1 MLRPCAIATC
11 FALLLL
17 SAAARGEER
26 DRHPLPIHRVVLFTS
41 GVAFIEHR
49 GEVEGDATIDFK
61 FHVDDVNDLLKSMV
75 VQDEGGGHAI
85 NVTYAPQEPLSVQLG
100 DLRIDPSRVR
110 SLGDLL
116 SQLRGEKIEVELT
129 PNLVTGTIIAVDRR
143 KQQLGENQTI
153 EQEMLLLKTEKG
165 LRNVSLSSVASVK
178 LLNEALDRDLQ
189 KALELLAS
197 ASDNAKKQVSIRLQ
211 GEGKRMVRVGYVQ
224 EFPVWKTSYRLVLS
238 DKKETLLQGWAIVEN
253 TTDHDWTDV
262 QVSLVSGRPVS
273 FIMDLYQPLFLERP
287 SVVPQLFA
295 GLRPRV
301 HQQDLA
307 AAEEAFRGRGAAG
320 AAQGGFAGGG
330 GGGFGGGG
338 GLGGAGFFGPS
349 GGPQRP
355 LVTSVIPVVGGGR
368 MDPKDTVQVAAQGA
382 QVGSFFRYAI
392 EKPVTL
398 ASQKSAMLPI
408 VNDDIKTER
417 KAVFHK
423 ATNDKHPLSGLELNN
438 STKLHWMQGPI
449 TLFDANEYAG
459 DAQIEDMA
467 PATKRLITYALDLN
481 IEVVGADPDVEDE
494 MVSAIKIGDGYV
506 SATKKQKRKRAFTV
520 KNSNAD
526 AREVLLEVDV
536 DSGWKLISPKPAE
549 QTRDVLRFSVN
560 AKPGTPAKLEI
571 VEEQTV
577 SETVQ
582 MVVIDPFGKNTS
594 SQFDRE
600 KAFRLVLT
608 AKTLSPAIKAAV
620 EQWREKQQ
628 AVAATEAKLT
638 QKSNRIDEIGR
649 EQARIR
655 PTLAQLRE
663 ESDLHRRYVTALTE
677 QEDELKKLNAERTEL
692 AEKLLTQ
699 QSELQRFLTDLKVE

>member
-1 MLRPCAIATC
+1 MLRPCAIASC

-49 GEVEGDATIDFK
+49 GEVEGDKTIDFK

-116 SQLRGEKIEVELT
+116 AQLRGEKIEVELT

-224 EFPVWKTSYRLVLS
+224 EFPVWKTSYRLVLN

-262 QVSLVSGRPVS
+262 QVSLVSGRRVS
-273 FIMDLYQPLFLERP
+273 FVMDLYQPMFLERP

-307 AAEEAFRGRGAAG
+307 AAEEAFRGRGAGG

-330 GGGFGGGG
+330 LGGGGFGGGG
-338 GLGGAGFFGPS
+338 GFFGGS
-349 GGPQRP
+349 GGERP
-355 LVTSVIPVVGGGR
+355 AVTSVIPSI
-368 MDPKDTVQVAAQGA
+368 DPKDTVQVAAQGA

-449 TLFDANEYAG
+449 TLFDADEYAG

-494 MVSAIKIGDGYV
+494 MVNAIKIGDGYV

-526 AREVLLEVDV
+526 AREVLVEVEV

-571 VEEQTV
+571 IEEQTV

-608 AKTLSPAIKAAV
+608 AKTLSPAIKVAV

-677 QEDELKKLNAERTEL
+677 QEDELKKLNADRTEF
-692 AEKLLTQ
+692 AEKLLAQ
-699 QSELQRFLTDLKVE
+699 QSELQRFLTELKVE